1 MLLAHQDAL
10 GHQDLPAHAQ
20 ALGLDLLKFQQ
31 CLDSGKRVA
40 RIRRDMEDG
49 QKAGV
54 QGTPTFFLGIQDSD
68 SQTIKILRMIVGA
81 QPYGQ
86 FKEAIEGVL
95 REIKK

>member
-1 MLLAHQDAL
+1 
-10 GHQDLPAHAQ
+10 
-20 ALGLDLLKFQQ
+20 
-31 CLDSGKRVA
+31 
-40 RIRRDMEDG
+40 MEDG